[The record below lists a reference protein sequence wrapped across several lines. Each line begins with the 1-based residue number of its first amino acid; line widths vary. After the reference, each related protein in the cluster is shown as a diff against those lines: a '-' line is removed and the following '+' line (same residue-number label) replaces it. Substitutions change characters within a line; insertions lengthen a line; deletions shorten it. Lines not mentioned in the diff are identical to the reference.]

1 MRAPGPD
8 HPITISRN
16 TNRVVVRSGDRVV
29 ADTRKALMLRESSY
43 PAVQYVPRDD
53 ADMTQLRRSDHVT
66 VRPYKGQAAYFN
78 LPVLEARG
86 RNAVWTFEAPLSG
99 GGRDRRT
106 PRLLSRPGHHQR
118 RSVTT
123 GRTAAITKIG
133 GPASSAGS

>member
-43 PAVQYVPRDD
+43 PTVQYVPRDD
-53 ADMTQLRRSDHVT
+53 VDMTQLRRSDHVT

-86 RNAVWTFEAPLSG
+86 RNAVWTFEAPYPAVAEIAGHLAFYP
-99 GGRDRRT
+99 GR
-106 PRLLSRPGHHQR
+106 
-118 RSVTT
+118 VTISEE
-123 GRTAAITKIG
+123 A
-133 GPASSAGS
+133 